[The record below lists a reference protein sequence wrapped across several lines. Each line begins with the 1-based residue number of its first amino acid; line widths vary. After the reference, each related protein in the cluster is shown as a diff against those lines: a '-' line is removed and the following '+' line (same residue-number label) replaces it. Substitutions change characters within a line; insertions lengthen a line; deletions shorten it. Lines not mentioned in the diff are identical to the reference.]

1 MTSDYI
7 QEMHIDILHLNK
19 NFFHQHEEN
28 STVDITNI
36 ANINSS
42 KSKKNINQRQDIKKK
57 IFENEKL
64 EYSFDESTKPKNLI
78 SKENQRLDAFGN
90 PINKKKKQKVTFID
104 VIDRQKPLISIT
116 PIESYKQYNLLTNFH
131 VNEDLFKE
139 KSNCTCC
146 CYII

>member
-90 PINKKKKQKVTFID
+90 PINKKKKT
-104 VIDRQKPLISIT
+104 
-116 PIESYKQYNLLTNFH
+116 
-131 VNEDLFKE
+131 
-139 KSNCTCC
+139 KSNIYRCD
-146 CYII
+146 

>member
-1 MTSDYI
+1 M
-7 QEMHIDILHLNK
+7 
-19 NFFHQHEEN
+19 
-28 STVDITNI
+28 DITNI

-139 KSNCTCC
+139 NSTCSC
-146 CYII
+146 SCYII